1 MSGASSQNG
10 KGALVSTPT
19 KDDQQRVD
27 TSQSKVVDA
36 VNQFLI
42 NSNDQELLHIDK
54 NSLNDPVLVN
64 VLDHLLTQIN
74 SEHYHSSRS
83 AEKSHLVALQQSQS
97 VLEGKNAALQ
107 RRLDDAERELFQLRQ
122 KLAISQAGAKQLEK
136 SVATLK
142 DELRLCK
149 QSLVNVKSTYAHEL
163 KKKETEYLKVKNL
176 YQKTVTDGMK
186 AQKFDVK
193 VVDGLDAGT
202 RHFGSQLQ
210 KDKSVI
216 ANEVAQQI
224 IQSMESTKGELL
236 EQINYLRQQLV
247 LVFQLIQSILIEDQQ
262 SSDILKSVV
271 KSYLQLP
278 ACVSKDNIQQAFEVA
293 FEELK
298 IRLTE
303 YEKKVNVITQEG
315 QLKNEQ
321 IQILQS
327 QIEELKHLIDEQ
339 AQLLDTSLTK
349 FGRSATKRSPMQS
362 NPVADNVDSEQTKQM
377 VETLNAQREQLER
390 ERVKFTEAA
399 LKLGKERERFEL
411 EKLEFEK
418 ASRQVVAQKVLT
430 ELPATPQWLKN
441 YGNVHTQGRGQVP
454 QQSSPI
460 TSSDQVG
467 NLVSSPFNIHLS
479 SITKQTMS
487 SVSVLPMH
495 GDAVTVNDNISKL
508 NSFGMIQELAHLT
521 VEEDQENQDN

>member
-1 MSGASSQNG
+1 MSGVSSQNG

-19 KDDQQRVD
+19 KDDQQRD
-27 TSQSKVVDA
+27 DSSPQKVVDV
-36 VNQFLI
+36 VNQYLI
-42 NSNDQELLHIDK
+42 NNGLELLRIDK

-64 VLDHLLTQIN
+64 VLDHLMTQLN
-74 SEHYHSSRS
+74 SEHYHSSSS
-83 AEKSHLVALQQSQS
+83 AEKSHMVALQHSQS

-122 KLAISQAGAKQLEK
+122 KLANSQAGAKQLEK
-136 SVATLK
+136 SVTTLK
-142 DELRLCK
+142 EELRLCK
-149 QSLVNVKSTYAHEL
+149 QSLANVKSTYAHEL

-224 IQSMESTKGELL
+224 IQSLESTKDELL
-236 EQINYLRQQLV
+236 GEINHLKHQLV
-247 LVFQLIQSILIEDQQ
+247 QVFQLIQSILIEDQQ

-271 KSYLQLP
+271 KNQLQLP
-278 ACVSKDNIQQAFEVA
+278 ASVSKDNIQQAFEVA
-293 FEELK
+293 FIELK
-298 IRLTE
+298 IRLIE

-321 IQILQS
+321 IQNLQS

-349 FGRSATKRSPMQS
+349 FGKSSNKRSPMQS
-362 NPVADNVDSEQTKQM
+362 NRVADNVNSEQTKQL
-377 VETLNAQREQLER
+377 VETLNAQRDQLER

-399 LKLGKERERFEL
+399 LKLGKERERFEQ
-411 EKLEFEK
+411 EKQEFEK

-441 YGNVHTQGRGQVP
+441 YGNIQTYGRSQVP

-467 NLVSSPFNIHLS
+467 KLVSSPFNIHLS

-495 GDAVTVNDNISKL
+495 GDAVTVNDNINKL
-508 NSFGMIQELAHLT
+508 NNFGMIQELAHLT
-521 VEEDQENQDN
+521 VEEGQENKDN